1 MNKDTVW
8 AGFFG
13 LVYCKFFWDF
23 VNGTLRNP
31 GGIQCVLQTSLS
43 YAVPESPFIL
53 IRVPRLAKQDAFFI
67 DIIVKAPVIPII
79 SMILGFVIV
88 ALKYPAPFMKG
99 LVLRHAR
106 VGANGPDQR
115 SASWTSEIVR
125 TGDRSSPAGSS
136 YAKYC
141 CTPRLNMIMDNVAT
155 TPLQYDI
162 ILIYYSYRAYCAVS
176 AAQRLQLYK

>member
-31 GGIQCVLQTSLS
+31 GGIQRVLQTSLS

-99 LVLRHAR
+99 LVLRHAVTRGLR
-106 VGANGPDQR
+106 VLREQLFLR
-115 SASWTSEIVR
+115 LLLTTCRASEYTLDLESCLGMLR
-125 TGDRSSPAGSS
+125 QS
-136 YAKYC
+136 
-141 CTPRLNMIMDNVAT
+141 
-155 TPLQYDI
+155 
-162 ILIYYSYRAYCAVS
+162 
-176 AAQRLQLYK
+176 